1 MKLDK
6 DTHVYCT
13 KCKHGEELIKAITAE
28 TEMPLPCQ
36 SCNPWN
42 CEDSMRFEDRPNYKP
57 SKATKFDTLQI
68 DSVSFWGEHELN
80 KGGMR
85 IFWSGCM
92 GWGTLDIVKN
102 KGSNLNKA
110 NEEYEEMEL
119 LAYTECMDTQ
129 EEKMFIKKIMELLVD
144 KLIVVE

>member
-1 MKLDK
+1 MKIDK
-6 DTHVYCT
+6 NTHVYCT
-13 KCKHGEELIKAITAE
+13 KCKHGKELIKAIMEE
-28 TEMPLPCQ
+28 TEEPLPCQ
-36 SCNPWN
+36 SCNPLN
-42 CEDSMRFEDRPNYKP
+42 CEDSMRFEDRPNFESSNPNKLD
-57 SKATKFDTLQI
+57 SLQI

-85 IFWSGCM
+85 IFWSGNM
-92 GWGTLDIVKN
+92 GWGTLDITKN
-102 KGSNLNKA
+102 KGSNLNRV

>member
-1 MKLDK
+1 MKIDK
-6 DTHVYCT
+6 NTHVYCT
-13 KCKHGEELIKAITAE
+13 KCKHGKELIKAIMEE
-28 TEMPLPCQ
+28 TEEPLPCQ
-36 SCNPWN
+36 SCNPLN
-42 CEDSMRFEDRPNYKP
+42 CEDSMRFEDRPNFKP
-57 SKATKFDTLQI
+57 SNPNRLDSLQI

-80 KGGMR
+80 KGGIR

-92 GWGTLDIVKN
+92 GWGTLDIVKT
-102 KGSNLNKA
+102 KGSNLNKV

>member
-28 TEMPLPCQ
+28 GEMPLPCQ

-42 CEDSMRFEDRPNYKP
+42 CEDSMRFEDRPNFEP
-57 SKATKFDTLQI
+57 SNPNKLDSLQI
-68 DSVSFWGEHELN
+68 NSVSFWGEHELN
-80 KGGMR
+80 KCGMR
-85 IFWSGCM
+85 IFWSGNM
-92 GWGTLDIVKN
+92 GWGTLDITKN
-102 KGSNLNKA
+102 KGSNLNRV

-129 EEKMFIKKIMELLVD
+129 EEKLFIKKIMELLVD

>member
-1 MKLDK
+1 MKIDK
-6 DTHVYCT
+6 NTHVYCT
-13 KCKHGEELIKAITAE
+13 KCKHGEELIKAISRNQKCLCPA
-28 TEMPLPCQ
+28 
-36 SCNPWN
+36 NPVIRN

-92 GWGTLDIVKN
+92 GWGTLDIVKTMGNDFNNVN
-102 KGSNLNKA
+102 K
-110 NEEYEEMEL
+110 EYEEMEL
-119 LAYTECMDTQ
+119 LAYTEYMDTQ

-144 KLIVVE
+144 KLVVVE